1 MLKLRTS
8 IVKEILVLSRDVAGL
23 AIIFIMPMVLIFVM
37 ALIQD
42 STFRKLDETRLS
54 ILYIDDDRDSVG
66 YAIEKGLLDSD
77 MIELHKAIDGK
88 PLDRETMIALV
99 TGGKYQVG
107 IIVPE
112 GTSGKL
118 RTKATYLV
126 DKALEEEGQHIPEP
140 DISANDVILV
150 FDPVISHSFR
160 ETVRGA
166 LGKLT
171 YGIEARMIFDHF
183 SARMTELLGTETE
196 ILYEPSG
203 IISLREM
210 DAGSEYTAMIPNSVQ
225 HNVPAWAVFAIF
237 FILIPLTGNI
247 IKERNSGSMLRLRL
261 MPGSYWIT
269 ITAKILVY
277 LLISIIQFILMLL
290 VGIFILPLF
299 GLPVLE
305 LGSHYFVIL
314 LMVVA
319 TGLAATGYGL
329 ALGAIAGTHEQAAS
343 FGSVSV
349 IIFAA
354 LGGIWV
360 PVFAMPAMMQK
371 ISIISPLNWGI
382 EGFYTIFLRGGGI
395 IDILPWVGL
404 LLGFAFLS
412 MVVAF
417 YFLQLKKN

>member
-8 IVKEILVLSRDVAGL
+8 IVKEILILSRDVAGL

-54 ILYIDDDRDSVG
+54 ILFINEDLDSVG
-66 YAIEKGLLDSD
+66 YAIEQGLRETE
-77 MIELHKAIDGK
+77 MIELHKAIGGK
-88 PLDRETMIALV
+88 TLDRETMAALV
-99 TGGKYQVG
+99 TEGEYQIG

-112 GTSGKL
+112 GTSHKL
-118 RTKATYLV
+118 RLKANYLV
-126 DKALEEEGQHIPEP
+126 DKALEEEGYPVPEP
-140 DISANDVILV
+140 DISENDVILL

-160 ETVRGA
+160 ESVRGA
-166 LGKLT
+166 LGRLT
-171 YGIEARMIFDHF
+171 YGIEARMIFDLF
-183 SARMTELLGTETE
+183 AEKMTELLGTDTE
-196 ILYEPSG
+196 ILYDPSG
-203 IISLREM
+203 IIRLREM
-210 DAGSEYTAMIPNSVQ
+210 EAGSEYTATIPNSVQ

-290 VGIFILPLF
+290 VGILILPLF

-305 LGSHYFVIL
+305 LGNHYFVIL

-319 TGLAATGYGL
+319 TGLAATAYGL

-360 PVFAMPAMMQK
+360 PVFAMPHMMQK

-382 EGFYTIFLRGGGI
+382 EGFYTIFLRGGGLA
-395 IDILPWVGL
+395 DILPWAGL
-404 LLGFAFLS
+404 LTGFALLA
-412 MVVAF
+412 MLVAF